1 MAKLPHSMRKA
12 AVRSR
17 SFRYSKSLETW
28 PWSSN
33 VFDLLFLEGKDLR
46 QEPLSARRKL
56 LTQVLKNAPEN
67 IRLSDELR
75 GTKVDL
81 FRVAQA
87 FGLEGLVAKRKDSVY
102 EAAGAVVPP
111 SVRDLARFKSTHP
124 TEHRLGKNPQIQPFR
139 GRLSSKRECNY
150 IVHCSRW
157 RHGIPRLDGRSSRVV
172 PSLAASKTK

>member
-75 GTKVDL
+75 GK
-81 FRVAQA
+81 
-87 FGLEGLVAKRKDSVY
+87 GGS
-102 EAAGAVVPP
+102 
-111 SVRDLARFKSTHP
+111 
-124 TEHRLGKNPQIQPFR
+124 
-139 GRLSSKRECNY
+139 
-150 IVHCSRW
+150 
-157 RHGIPRLDGRSSRVV
+157 IPGRSSVWPRGLGREEKRIQ
-172 PSLAASKTK
+172 STKRPAQWCLLRSAILLDLKVRTRLNIDLKRIHKFSHFAVA